1 MRKRWRESGCK
12 VAMWGKMWYICNVIV
27 ILCALLII
35 FLINR
40 NHFFLIQHV
49 LCGEEFFQ
57 EVIWMIK
64 ESFLLFISAIV
75 WNSLLLRCG
84 IEDAFLFKKTHRE
97 EKSYYALL
105 SRSPRFRILLPYR
118 EMIPC
123 YAPRHMRFFQIAR
136 KVNLTVLAVAGIIC
150 ILSWNN
156 RALEVFGYVFMGCYF
171 FIYIIPFFIYTIYMK
186 NAPGKPKG
194 FDFSKSHNP

>member
-1 MRKRWRESGCK
+1 
-12 VAMWGKMWYICNVIV
+12 
-27 ILCALLII
+27 
-35 FLINR
+35 
-40 NHFFLIQHV
+40 
-49 LCGEEFFQ
+49 
-57 EVIWMIK
+57 MIK
-64 ESFLLFISAIV
+64 EAFLLFILAV
-75 WNSLLLRCG
+75 FYNSLLLRCV

-97 EKSYYALL
+97 EKNYYALR
-105 SRSPRFRILLPYR
+105 SRSLRFRTLLPYR
-118 EMIPC
+118 ELIPC

-156 RALEVFGYVFMGCYF
+156 RALEVFGYVFMGGYF

>member
-1 MRKRWRESGCK
+1 
-12 VAMWGKMWYICNVIV
+12 
-27 ILCALLII
+27 
-35 FLINR
+35 
-40 NHFFLIQHV
+40 
-49 LCGEEFFQ
+49 
-57 EVIWMIK
+57 MIK

-97 EKSYYALL
+97 ERSYYALNWR
-105 SRSPRFRILLPYR
+105 SRRLRILLPYR

-156 RALEVFGYVFMGCYF
+156 RALEVFGYIFMGCYF

>member
-1 MRKRWRESGCK
+1 
-12 VAMWGKMWYICNVIV
+12 
-27 ILCALLII
+27 
-35 FLINR
+35 
-40 NHFFLIQHV
+40 
-49 LCGEEFFQ
+49 
-57 EVIWMIK
+57 MIK

-75 WNSLLLRCG
+75 WNSLLLRGG

-123 YAPRHMRFFQIAR
+123 YAPRHMRFFQIAQ

-150 ILSWNN
+150 ILSWKHRLT
-156 RALEVFGYVFMGCYF
+156 RAHREKQLKMSCQALH
-171 FIYIIPFFIYTIYMK
+171 
-186 NAPGKPKG
+186 NAPPNGT
-194 FDFSKSHNP
+194 

>member
-1 MRKRWRESGCK
+1 MG
-12 VAMWGKMWYICNVIV
+12 A
-27 ILCALLII
+27 ALDTISYGYGDSSWKDLLTSYDGQLLASDEIGNLADDGTR
-35 FLINR
+35 FC
-40 NHFFLIQHV
+40 V

-97 EKSYYALL
+97 ERSYYALNWR
-105 SRSPRFRILLPYR
+105 SRRLRILLPYR
-118 EMIPC
+118 ELIPC

>member
-1 MRKRWRESGCK
+1 
-12 VAMWGKMWYICNVIV
+12 
-27 ILCALLII
+27 
-35 FLINR
+35 
-40 NHFFLIQHV
+40 
-49 LCGEEFFQ
+49 
-57 EVIWMIK
+57 MIK
-64 ESFLLFISAIV
+64 EAFLLFILAV
-75 WNSLLLRCG
+75 FYNSLLLRCV

-105 SRSPRFRILLPYR
+105 SRLRILLPYR

-123 YAPRHMRFFQIAR
+123 YAPRHMRFCQIAR

-171 FIYIIPFFIYTIYMK
+171 FIYIIPFSIYTIYMK
-186 NAPGKPKG
+186 NPPGKPKG